1 MTMEN
6 TKDVATRQTDAL
18 QRESRRPEFV
28 LRPPTD
34 IFEDDEGITLQMDV
48 PGASKERLSL
58 QVNRDRLD
66 VEAEMRIEM
75 PENIEAVYADLRA
88 TRYQRT
94 FVLSSELQSDKVEA
108 TLKDGVLTLRIPK
121 RSELRP
127 RKIEVRAG

>member
-1 MTMEN
+1 MAD
-6 TKDVATRQTDAL
+6 TKEVATRQPDAL
-18 QRESRRPEFV
+18 QRESHRAEIV

-66 VEAEMRIEM
+66 VEAEVRIEM
-75 PENIEAVYADLRA
+75 PENIEAVYADLRS

-94 FVLSSELQSDKVEA
+94 FALSSELETDKVDA
-108 TLKDGVLTLRIPK
+108 SLKDGVLTLRIPK
-121 RSELRP
+121 RAELRP
-127 RKIEVRAG
+127 RKIEVRAD

>member
-1 MTMEN
+1 MAD
-6 TKDVATRQTDAL
+6 TKEVATRQPDAL
-18 QRESRRPEFV
+18 QRESHRAEIV

-66 VEAEMRIEM
+66 VEAEVRIEM
-75 PENIEAVYADLRA
+75 PQDMEPVYADVRS

-94 FVLSSELQSDKVEA
+94 FALSSELESDKVDA
-108 TLKDGVLTLRIPK
+108 SLKDGVLTLRIPK
-121 RSELRP
+121 RPEIRP
-127 RKIEVRAG
+127 RKIEVRVD